1 MGFDRAA
8 GEKGG
13 HDGCRSGA
21 RADPQFDIGAS
32 AERIDRGGRYAHAFG
47 NLFLG

>member
-8 GEKGG
+8 GEKGR
-13 HDGCRSGA
+13 HDGCCSGA